1 MDTSTVQN
9 AFFDFKPGLV
19 SKPYTWFMKRLFIG
33 VLLILTVYQVQAQNN
48 DPVFTSVT
56 TAIFEENGVGTAHAA
71 SATDDSA
78 ITYSLGSGND
88 ENLFDINGATGV
100 ITFKA
105 APDFENPI
113 DANTDNAYVINVVAT
128 DASNNSA
135 NQDVTITVTDVNEN
149 NVTSSLPAAFV
160 QLGADIDGE
169 AENDKSGNSISLS
182 ADGRRL
188 AIGALLN
195 DGGGTSSGHARIY
208 EFQNGSWTQLGSD
221 IDGEAEGDRS
231 GWAVSLSADGSR
243 VATGAHQ
250 NDDNGSNSGHVRIY
264 GYDGSSWTQLGLD
277 IGGEAADDRFGGTVA
292 LSGDGTRV
300 AIGAENNDGNGE
312 NSGHV
317 RIYEYNGTVWTQL
330 GLDIDGEAAG
340 DKVGDDTSVSLSSD
354 GNRMAI
360 GSRLNNGIGA
370 YAGHVRIFE
379 FNGTSWVQLGSD
391 IDGKTAGDQSG
402 TSVSLSSDGN
412 RVAIGAPLNAS
423 NGSASG
429 HVRIYEFNGTSWTQL
444 GGDINGEASDDQSGF
459 SVSLSSD
466 GNLIAIGAQF
476 NDGNGSNAGHVR
488 IYGYDGT
495 NWTQLGGDI
504 NGESV
509 DDDSGRRVSLSADG
523 KRVAISARDNDGNG
537 SNAGHV
543 RVYEI
548 SVPDVTAPTF
558 TSGTAANFAEN
569 GTGAAYTVAAT
580 DDSAITY
587 SLGSGND
594 ESLFNID
601 GSTGVVTF
609 KNAPDFENPADGNTD
624 NAYVINVVAT
634 DAADNAA
641 NQDVTIS
648 VTDVNENTAPSFTA
662 LASHVES
669 TSEDTGVEITFTEIN
684 NQANASD
691 VEGTVDAFVVQAVST
706 GTLTIDG
713 NAFAAGTND
722 EITSTK
728 SATWT
733 PDLNA
738 NGTLNAFTI
747 TAKDNE
753 GAESTGAVQTTV
765 NVASVNDNP
774 TFISTP
780 ISETI
785 GIGDAYSSTVPVLD
799 PDFDDIDFSGS
810 TLPSW
815 LSLNAQKSLSVT
827 TFAGSGTAGRADGT
841 GTHAQFETPGYA
853 TVDPFG
859 NIYVQNFSNIIKK
872 ITPEA
877 VVTTSVPV
885 EDGFRG
891 IRGMVSDSQ
900 GNIFFTE
907 DEPSLIHKL
916 SPDGTTEVFV
926 GISGTFGNQDGTG
939 TNASIRSP
947 SDIAIDENDN
957 MYIYA
962 SDGTDSRIRKITPQ
976 GVVSTVFTTT
986 DVEFRFNT
994 LHIDYHPDGYL
1005 ILINRNE
1012 TKLVKYDIAQ
1022 QSMSNFKTL
1031 SFEPHGLGIDNS
1043 GNILVSG
1050 LQKIYLVTETSEV
1063 EAAGGS
1069 TINGNNGVGT
1079 QVSFTA
1085 PQDIAIGL
1093 NRELYAVEFGNRVRR
1108 MTLVGGAILS
1118 GTAPLTE
1125 GAHNVTLRAT
1135 DGNSPAIENTFTLT
1149 VVDDIAPVITS
1160 ALTASVDEN
1169 SAGSFLTATA
1179 DDTNPVTWLLDS
1191 QQEED
1196 DVALFQVNGDQVS
1209 FINVPD
1215 FENPLDRDG
1224 DNVYLFNLVARD
1236 PNGLVDRKTIT
1247 VTVNNLNDTDPVFNT
1262 NPPLTLEQG
1271 EDYSYEFIATDPDLN
1286 AISYTTPTLPTWL
1299 TFNAG
1304 ASTGGGTSFS
1314 TVVGNGTAGDVNGTG
1329 TAAQIN
1335 GPDRMAVDAND
1346 NIYFIDGSTKLK
1358 KVAPDGTVST
1368 VAGPD
1373 SKLTSTDP
1381 IVVASDGTIHL
1392 LDKETQQFHEIS
1404 SQGVISAGVSFSN
1417 ITDIID
1423 FALDQNGSWLIMT
1436 LPASRSGNTNRI
1448 YRGTALDEASIE
1460 RLPVY
1465 EKSERAPR
1473 APRGSPPLPTPGF
1486 YEHTYFAVKSDGQVI
1501 WTARD
1506 SDGTTIGLFSFLPAP
1521 GEVTDPPR
1529 DGYTPTKIASLPLIN
1544 AAELEPAGLMVDSN
1558 DDVFV
1563 SSTTDHNIYKLNTL
1577 NNTFEIYAGSNSSGN
1592 VDGAGTQAAF
1602 NTPKAIVFDSN
1613 NNLYV
1618 SDNGNHTIRIE
1629 RAGAPISIS
1638 GTAPNT
1644 LGDYPVVI
1652 RATDGVGT
1660 TDQSFTITVNDIT
1673 DPVFT
1678 SGTTENF
1685 AENGT
1690 GAAHTVAATDASTLT
1705 YSLGTG
1711 NDEALFNID
1720 GATGVV
1726 TFIAAPDFENPAD
1739 GNTDNAYVINV
1750 IATDAGTNAI
1760 NQDVTITVTDV
1771 TSEDATGPVFTSGT
1785 TENFAENGNGTVH
1798 TAMATDD
1805 NSFTFS
1811 LGNAN
1816 DEGLFNLDANTGI
1829 LTFKVAPDFE
1839 NPADAN
1845 TDNAYV
1851 VEIKAT
1857 DQFNNESSATVTIT
1871 VTDLDEIA
1879 PFVSQDIRL
1888 GLNPNANQVDI
1899 TFKEGVFGGSGSGPV
1914 EASDFSLLLSNN
1926 TTVNTPVINSIT
1938 NTAGQPLVGG
1948 ETVLRVNFG
1957 YTGTAEGDESLTF
1970 TPVVDAIFDAAGNAA
1985 STTQTH
1991 GTLELHD
1998 ETIPTITSIMLGEA
2012 SGTHNNNL
2020 QYYIDVSFSEGV
2032 NDVSDADFA
2041 LSFSSSPTPLTH
2053 TVTTVSG
2060 GAVQGNET
2068 TVRLNLT
2075 FGTGQAEGNTITVD
2089 VANNTIVDR
2098 AGNPVPATTLTTT
2111 LKVDQ
2116 VIPGIGFLQ
2125 VDANNSILT
2134 AFFTEKVFG
2143 DANASAP
2150 LQIDDLTISVSGGT
2164 ATGATIT
2171 SLTNGGGGALVGG
2184 EEQVLINFSLTGT
2197 PNGNERLILDAAT
2210 TTSIFDEAGHNQ
2222 HTPQGDNVNAVDL
2235 NDIYAPVFSSS
2246 MAQNFAEN
2254 GTGTVYTVTA
2264 TDANALT
2271 YALGTG
2277 NDESLFDISGGVV
2290 TFKNAPDFE
2299 APADADTN
2307 NDYVINVIATDAKN
2321 NSANQSVTI
2330 TVTNVDD
2337 TDPVFTSGTA
2347 VNFAENGTGTAYTVS
2362 ATDAN
2367 ALTYALGT
2375 GNDESLFNI
2384 SGGVITFKNTP
2395 DFEAPG
2401 DADTNNDY
2409 VIEVQ
2414 ANDGLNTASQTVTIT
2429 VTDIDEILPVF
2440 TSGTAVNFAEN
2451 GTGTAYTVAATDAN
2465 ALTYALGT
2473 GNDESLFDISGGV
2486 ITFKNA
2492 PDFEAPGDGDT
2503 NNDYVIEVQANDG
2516 LNTASQTVTIT
2527 VTDID
2532 EILPVFTSGTLIS
2545 FNENDNAL
2553 VQTVVATDANPLTY
2567 GLGSG
2572 NDEALFNIVPN
2583 TGVLTFVTPPDF
2595 ETPGDNNTDNN
2606 YIVEVTADDGLNVAS
2621 QTITITV
2628 IDIDEILP
2636 VFTSSTVVNFAENG
2650 NDPVQT
2656 VAATDANPLTYGL
2669 GTGNDEAS
2677 FGIDPINGKLNF
2689 VTGPDFESPTD
2700 ADTDNAYVVEVTAND
2715 GTNEV
2720 KQTVIITVTDVD
2732 EILPVFTSGT
2742 AVNFAEN
2749 GAGTAYTVA
2758 ATDANALTYALGT
2771 GNDESLFNISGGV
2784 ITFKN
2789 APDFEAPGDA
2799 DTNND
2804 YVIEVQAND
2813 GLNTASQTVTITV
2826 TDVQED
2832 VTPPAKPVITGISDD
2847 TGSSNSD
2854 GVTSDKHITVSGTA
2868 EANATIDV
2876 LSQYGFIRS
2885 TQADGS
2891 GNWLLDLTDIT
2902 LQELDIDF
2910 RAEAVDLAGNRSVA
2924 SDIFALKP
2932 DFTAPAK
2939 PVITGISDDTGSSNS
2954 DGVTSDKHITVS
2966 GTAEANATIDVLSQY
2981 GFIRSTQAD
2990 GSGNWLLDLTDITL
3004 QELDIDFRAEA
3015 VDLAGNRS
3023 VASDIFA
3030 LKPDFTA
3037 PAKPVIT
3044 GISDDTGSSNSDGV
3058 TSDKH
3063 ITVSGTA
3070 EANATIDVL
3079 SQYGFIRSTQADG
3092 SGNWLLDLTD
3102 ITLQE
3107 LDIDFRAEAVDLA
3120 GNRSVASD
3128 IFALKPDFTA
3138 PAKPVITGISDDT
3151 GSSNSD
3157 GVTSDKHITVSGT
3170 AEANA
3175 TIDVLSQYGFI
3186 RSTQADGSGNWLLDL
3201 TDITLQELDIDFR
3214 AEAVDLAGNRSVA
3227 SDIFALKP
3235 DFTAPAKPVITGISD
3250 DTGSSNS
3257 DGVTSDKHITVSGT
3271 AEANATIDVL
3281 SQYGF
3286 IRSTQADGSGNW
3298 LLDLTDITL
3307 QELDID
3313 FRAEA
3318 VDLAGNRSVASD
3330 IFALKPDFT
3339 APAKPVITGISDD
3352 TGSSNSDGV
3361 TSDKHITVSGT
3372 AEANATI
3379 DVLSQY
3385 GFIRSTQADGS
3396 GNWLLDLTDI
3406 TLQEL
3411 DIDFRAEAVDLAGN
3425 RSVASDIFALK
3436 PDFTAPA
3443 KPVITGI
3450 SDDTGSSNS
3459 DGVTSDKHITVSGT
3473 AEANATIDVLSQYGF
3488 IRSTQADGSGNWLL
3502 DLTDITLQE
3511 LDIDFRAEAVDLAGN
3526 RSVASDIFALKP
3538 DFTAPAKPVITG
3550 ISDDTGSSNSDGVT
3564 SDKHIT
3570 VSGTAEA
3577 NATIDV
3583 LSQYGFIRSTQA
3595 DGSGNWLLD
3604 LTDITLQELDIDFR
3618 AEAVDLAGNRS
3629 VASDIFAL
3637 KPDFTAPAK
3646 PVITGIS
3653 DDTGSSNSDGVT
3665 SDKHITVSGTAEAN
3679 ATIDVL
3685 SQYGFIRSTQA
3696 DGSGNWLLDLTDI
3709 TLQELDI
3716 DFRAEAVDLAGNR
3729 SVASDI
3735 FALKP
3740 DFTAPAKPVITGIS
3754 DDTGSSNSD
3763 GVTSDKH
3770 ITVSGTAE
3778 ANATIDV
3785 LSQYGF
3791 IRSTQADGSGN
3802 WLLDLTDITLQEL
3815 DIDFRA
3821 EAVDLAGNRSV
3832 ASDIF
3837 ALKPDFTAP
3846 AKPVITGISDDTG
3859 SSNSDGVTS
3868 DKHITVSGTAE
3879 ANATID
3885 VLSQYGFIRS
3895 TQADGSGNW
3904 LLDLTDITLQEL
3916 DIDFRAE
3923 AVDLAGNRSVASDIF
3938 ALKPDFTAPA
3948 KPVITGISDDTGS
3961 SNSDGVTSDKHI
3973 TVSGT
3978 AEANATIDVLSQY
3991 GFIRSTQADGSGN
4004 WLLDLTDIT
4013 LQELD
4018 IDFRAEAVDLAG
4030 NRSVA
4035 SDIFALKPDFTA
4047 PAKPVITGISDDTGS
4062 SNSDGVTSDKH
4073 ITVSGTAEA
4082 NATIDVLS
4090 QYGFIRSTQADG
4102 SGNWLL
4108 DLTDIT
4114 LQELDID
4121 FRAEAVDLAGNR
4133 SVASDI
4139 FALKP
4144 DFTAPA
4150 VTLVLD
4156 NTSPAGHA
4164 ITATFSEDV
4173 TGLTLGEI
4181 SVTGGTASNF
4191 VQNSASSYSFL
4202 VSLSGSTG
4210 DVQINA
4216 GVAQDIA
4223 GNDNTVSNQL
4233 TLNTAPESVREAF
4246 TNLQDIVLSGKVSVF
4261 PNPADTELTI
4271 DLSELSSE
4279 EADIYLYD
4287 AAGTP
4292 VFTRRGYK
4300 QKILKLRVSDYTSG
4314 VYIVQVYNGQQV
4326 IRKKVMI
4333 RK

>member
-1 MDTSTVQN
+1 MGTSTIQN

-48 DPVFTSVT
+48 DPEFKSSPITIAREKDNYNYQVVAKAGTSTNATITALTKPSWLSLNAVASGEVATFAGNGTRESVDGIGTDAGFSSPKGIDVDNQGNIYVVDQGSRSIRKISPSGEVTTIAGGTKGYTNGNGTNASFHEPLDLAVDKSTGDIFIADTFNYAIRKIAANGDVTTFVGPETNPTSGYVDGTGTVARFDQIKGITIDKDGNIYAVESRRIRKITPQRVVTTVAGNENNGIADGTGTDAGFMSLADIAVDDSGNLYVTEFYRVRKVDSNGVVTTIAGMNDQGGGVDGTGTEARFSFLKGIEVDKSGNIYVVDDGQNTLRKITPEAVVTTIAGVPGNSTDTDGNGTNATFNKPFGMGIDQAGNLYISTENYVIRKYSVATQALQGDPTGQLGSHNVVLEASDNGQTVQQSFTITVSDVSGPVFTSGTAVNFAENGTAAAYTT
-56 TAIFEENGVGTAHAA
+56 TA
-71 SATDDSA
+71 TDNTTF
-78 ITYSLGSGND
+78 TYSLGSGND
-88 ENLFDINGATGV
+88 EALFNFVDGV
-100 ITFKA
+100 FTFKT
-105 APDFENPI
+105 APDFEAPVDG
-113 DANTDNAYVINVVAT
+113 DANNTYVVNVIAT
-128 DASNNSA
+128 DAFNNSS
-135 NQDVTITVTDVNEN
+135 NQDVIITVTNEN
-149 NVTSSLPAAFV
+149 DNDPSFTTQPVTSIDEGQNYKYTFRTTDADGDPTTVSLTSAPSWLSILENSEKNVVNTIAGTGTNGYLDGTGTGAQLNVPWGLTVDANSNLYVADFSNNKIRRIDPSGVVTTFAGNGAGFQNGTGTAALFRSPTG
-160 QLGADIDGE
+160 LAIDG
-169 AENDKSGNSISLS
+169 SGNLYVSDSQNHSIRKITPAGVVSTLAGTGSSGNNDGTGTAASFNQPNGLAVDAAGNLFVADLGNHKVRKITPDGTVSTFSSATFSNPRDVVFNDAGELLVLQQSLGIKRIS
-182 ADGRRL
+182 ADGTSVSDLDYVDENGSSTSILQAYGL
-188 AIGALLN
+188 AKDSFGNLFI
-195 DGGGTSSGHARIY
+195 T
-208 EFQNGSWTQLGSD
+208 SWTQKVYKVTA
-221 IDGEAEGDRS
+221 DGETSIEFGGAAGFMDGTGTNALFNLPIGIVSDQEDNLYIGDGLNGAIRK
-231 GWAVSLSADGSR
+231 VSVAGKRLQGD
-243 VATGAHQ
+243 ATGQA
-250 NDDNGSNSGHVRIY
+250 
-264 GYDGSSWTQLGLD
+264 
-277 IGGEAADDRFGGTVA
+277 GTHSVTLQA
-292 LSGDGTRV
+292 
-300 AIGAENNDGNGE
+300 NDGNG
-312 NSGHV
+312 
-317 RIYEYNGTVWTQL
+317 RTT
-330 GLDIDGEAAG
+330 
-340 DKVGDDTSVSLSSD
+340 
-354 GNRMAI
+354 
-360 GSRLNNGIGA
+360 
-370 YAGHVRIFE
+370 
-379 FNGTSWVQLGSD
+379 
-391 IDGKTAGDQSG
+391 DQSF
-402 TSVSLSSDGN
+402 TLTV
-412 RVAIGAPLNAS
+412 
-423 NGSASG
+423 
-429 HVRIYEFNGTSWTQL
+429 
-444 GGDINGEASDDQSGF
+444 
-459 SVSLSSD
+459 
-466 GNLIAIGAQF
+466 
-476 NDGNGSNAGHVR
+476 NDL
-488 IYGYDGT
+488 T
-495 NWTQLGGDI
+495 NPVL
-504 NGESV
+504 
-509 DDDSGRRVSLSADG
+509 
-523 KRVAISARDNDGNG
+523 
-537 SNAGHV
+537 
-543 RVYEI
+543 
-548 SVPDVTAPTF
+548 

-569 GTGAAYTVAAT
+569 GTGTAYTVAANDAT
-580 DDSAITY
+580 TLTY
-587 SLGSGND
+587 SLGTGND

-624 NAYVINVVAT
+624 NAYVINVIAT
-634 DAADNAA
+634 DAGNNSV
-641 NQDVTIS
+641 NQNVTIS

-753 GAESTGAVQTTV
+753 GVESTGAVQTTV

-785 GIGDAYSSTVPVLD
+785 GIGDEYSSTVPVLD

-810 TLPSW
+810 SLPSW
-815 LSLNAQKSLSVT
+815 LSINARKSLSVT

-841 GTHAQFETPGYA
+841 GTLAQFETPGYA

-1022 QSMSNFKTL
+1022 QSMSNFKML

-1093 NRELYAVEFGNRVRR
+1093 NRELYVVEFGNRVRR

-1179 DDTNPVTWLLDS
+1179 DDTSPVTWLLDS

-1209 FINVPD
+1209 FINAPD

-1314 TVVGNGTAGDVNGTG
+1314 TFVGNGTAGDVNGTG

-1448 YRGTALDEASIE
+1448 YRGTALEEASIE

-1506 SDGTTIGLFSFLPAP
+1506 SDGTTIALFSFLPVP

-1544 AAELEPAGLMVDSN
+1544 AAEFEPAGLMVDSN

-1629 RAGAPISIS
+1629 RAGAPIGIS

-1660 TDQSFTITVNDIT
+1660 TDQSFTITVIDNT

-1678 SGTTENF
+1678 SGTAENF

-1771 TSEDATGPVFTSGT
+1771 TSEDAVGPVFTSGT

-1798 TAMATDD
+1798 TAIATDD

-1851 VEIKAT
+1851 VEIKAI

-1879 PFVSQDIRL
+1879 PFISQDIRL

-1899 TFKEGVFGGSGSGPV
+1899 AFNEGVFGGSGSGPV

-1957 YTGTAEGDESLTF
+1957 YTGTAVGDESLTF

-2020 QYYIDVSFSEGV
+2020 QYYIDVNFSEGV
-2032 NDVSDADFA
+2032 NDVSDGDFT

-2053 TVTTVSG
+2053 TVTTVGG
-2060 GAVQGNET
+2060 GAVQGGET
-2068 TVRLNLT
+2068 ALRLNLT

-2111 LKVDQ
+2111 LKLDQ

-2222 HTPQGDNVNAVDL
+2222 HTPQGDNVNGVNL
-2235 NDIYAPVFSSS
+2235 NDIYTPVFSSP
-2246 MAQNFAEN
+2246 MAENFAEN
-2254 GTGTVYTVTA
+2254 GTGTAYTVVA

-2271 YALGTG
+2271 YALGSG
-2277 NDESLFDISGGVV
+2277 NDEGLFDISGGVI

-2299 APADADTN
+2299 APGDADTN
-2307 NDYVINVIATDAKN
+2307 NDYVIEVQ
-2321 NSANQSVTI
+2321 ANDGLNTASQTVTI
-2330 TVTNVDD
+2330 TVTDIDEILPVFTSGTLISFNENDNALVQTVVANDANPLTYGLGSGNDEALFNIVPNTGVLTFVTPPDFETPGDANTDNNYIVEVTADDGLNLASQTITITVIDIDEILPVFTSSTAVNFAENGNDPVQTVAATDANPLTYGLGTGNDEASFGIDPINGKLNFVTAPDFESPADAD
-2337 TDPVFTSGTA
+2337 TDNAYVVEVTANDGTNEVKQTVIITVTDVDEILPVFTSGTA
-2347 VNFAENGTGTAYTVS
+2347 VNFAENGTGTAYTVA

-2367 ALTYALGT
+2367 ALTYALGS
-2375 GNDESLFNI
+2375 GNDEALFDI
-2384 SGGVITFKNTP
+2384 SGGVVTFKNAP

-2401 DADTNNDY
+2401 DGDTNNDY

-2465 ALTYALGT
+2465 TLTYALGTGNDESLFNISGGVVTFKNAPDFEAPGDADTNNDYVIEVQTNDGLNTASQIVTITVTDIDEILPVFTSGTAVNFAENGTGAAYTVAATDANALTYALGT

-2486 ITFKNA
+2486 VTFKNT
-2492 PDFEAPGDGDT
+2492 PDFEAPGDAAT
-2503 NNDYVIEVQANDG
+2503 NNDYVIEVQAHDG

-2532 EILPVFTSGTLIS
+2532 EILPVFTSGT
-2545 FNENDNAL
+2545 
-2553 VQTVVATDANPLTY
+2553 T
-2567 GLGSG
+2567 
-2572 NDEALFNIVPN
+2572 
-2583 TGVLTFVTPPDF
+2583 
-2595 ETPGDNNTDNN
+2595 
-2606 YIVEVTADDGLNVAS
+2606 
-2621 QTITITV
+2621 
-2628 IDIDEILP
+2628 
-2636 VFTSSTVVNFAENG
+2636 VNFAENG
-2650 NDPVQT
+2650 T
-2656 VAATDANPLTYGL
+2656 
-2669 GTGNDEAS
+2669 
-2677 FGIDPINGKLNF
+2677 
-2689 VTGPDFESPTD
+2689 
-2700 ADTDNAYVVEVTAND
+2700 
-2715 GTNEV
+2715 
-2720 KQTVIITVTDVD
+2720 
-2732 EILPVFTSGT
+2732 
-2742 AVNFAEN
+2742 
-2749 GAGTAYTVA
+2749 GTAYTVA

-2784 ITFKN
+2784 VTFKN
-2789 APDFEAPGDA
+2789 APDFEAPGDG

-2804 YVIEVQAND
+2804 YVIEVQAHD

-2832 VTPPAKPVITGISDD
+2832 VTPPAKPVITGISNDTGSSDSDGVTKDKTIRINGTSEANTTVEVSSQHGFIRSTQADANGDWVLDITDMPLAEIVVNLTAEAVDLAGNRSDVSDVFVLTPDFTPPTKPAITSISDD

-2854 GVTSDKHITVSGTA
+2854 GITSDANITVSGTS
-2868 EANATIDV
+2868 EANIRVDV
-2876 LSQYGFIRS
+2876 SSQYGFIRS
-2885 TQADGS
+2885 TQADANGD
-2891 GNWLLDLTDIT
+2891 WLLDITDLPLFEVVVNLT
-2902 LQELDIDF
+2902 
-2910 RAEAVDLAGNRSVA
+2910 AEAVDLAGNRSEKSSV
-2924 SDIFALKP
+2924 FVLQP
-2932 DFTAPAK
+2932 DFTAPVK
-2939 PVITGISDDTGSSNS
+2939 PVITGISNDTGSSDSDGVTKDKTIRINGTSEANTTVEVSSQHGFIRSTQADANGDWVLDITDKPLAEIVVNLTAEAVDLAGNRSDVSDVFVLTPDFTPPTKPAITSISDDTGSSNS
-2954 DGVTSDKHITVS
+2954 DGITSDANITVS
-2966 GTAEANATIDVLSQY
+2966 GTSEANIRVDVSSQY

-2990 GSGNWLLDLTDITL
+2990 ANGDWLLDITDLPLFEVVVNLT
-3004 QELDIDFRAEA
+3004 AEA

-3023 VASDIFA
+3023 EKSSVFV
-3030 LKPDFTA
+3030 LQPDFTA
-3037 PAKPVIT
+3037 PVKPVIT
-3044 GISDDTGSSNSDGV
+3044 GISNDTGSSDSDGVTKDKTIRINGTSEANTTVEVSSQHGFIQSTQADANGDWVLDITDKPLAEIVVNLTAEAVDLAGNRSDVSDVFVLTPDFTPPTKPAITSISDDTGSSNSDGI
-3058 TSDKH
+3058 TSDAN
-3063 ITVSGTA
+3063 IMISGTS
-3070 EANATIDVL
+3070 EANIRVDVS
-3079 SQYGFIRSTQADG
+3079 SQYGFIRSTQADANG
-3092 SGNWLLDLTD
+3092 DWLLDITDLPLFEVVVNLT
-3102 ITLQE
+3102 
-3107 LDIDFRAEAVDLA
+3107 AEAVDLA
-3120 GNRSVASD
+3120 GNRSEKSSV
-3128 IFALKPDFTA
+3128 FVLQPDFTA
-3138 PAKPVITGISDDT
+3138 PVKPVITGISNDTGSSDSDGVTKDKTIRINGTSEANTTVEVSSQHGFIRSTQADANGDWVLDITDMPLAEIVVNLTAEAVDLAGNRSDVSDVFVLTPDFTPPTKPAITSISDDT

-3157 GVTSDKHITVSGT
+3157 GITSDANIMISGT
-3170 AEANA
+3170 SEAN
-3175 TIDVLSQYGFI
+3175 IRVDVSSQYGFI
-3186 RSTQADGSGNWLLDL
+3186 RSTQADANGDWLLDITDLSLFEVMVNL
-3201 TDITLQELDIDFR
+3201 T
-3214 AEAVDLAGNRSVA
+3214 AEAVDLAGNRSEK
-3227 SDIFALKP
+3227 SDVFELTP
-3235 DFTAPAKPVITGISD
+3235 DYTGP
-3250 DTGSSNS
+3250 G
-3257 DGVTSDKHITVSGT
+3257 
-3271 AEANATIDVL
+3271 
-3281 SQYGF
+3281 
-3286 IRSTQADGSGNW
+3286 
-3298 LLDLTDITL
+3298 LT
-3307 QELDID
+3307 
-3313 FRAEA
+3313 
-3318 VDLAGNRSVASD
+3318 
-3330 IFALKPDFT
+3330 
-3339 APAKPVITGISDD
+3339 
-3352 TGSSNSDGV
+3352 
-3361 TSDKHITVSGT
+3361 
-3372 AEANATI
+3372 
-3379 DVLSQY
+3379 
-3385 GFIRSTQADGS
+3385 
-3396 GNWLLDLTDI
+3396 LT
-3406 TLQEL
+3406 
-3411 DIDFRAEAVDLAGN
+3411 
-3425 RSVASDIFALK
+3425 
-3436 PDFTAPA
+3436 
-3443 KPVITGI
+3443 
-3450 SDDTGSSNS
+3450 
-3459 DGVTSDKHITVSGT
+3459 
-3473 AEANATIDVLSQYGF
+3473 
-3488 IRSTQADGSGNWLL
+3488 
-3502 DLTDITLQE
+3502 
-3511 LDIDFRAEAVDLAGN
+3511 
-3526 RSVASDIFALKP
+3526 
-3538 DFTAPAKPVITG
+3538 
-3550 ISDDTGSSNSDGVT
+3550 
-3564 SDKHIT
+3564 
-3570 VSGTAEA
+3570 
-3577 NATIDV
+3577 
-3583 LSQYGFIRSTQA
+3583 
-3595 DGSGNWLLD
+3595 
-3604 LTDITLQELDIDFR
+3604 
-3618 AEAVDLAGNRS
+3618 
-3629 VASDIFAL
+3629 
-3637 KPDFTAPAK
+3637 
-3646 PVITGIS
+3646 
-3653 DDTGSSNSDGVT
+3653 
-3665 SDKHITVSGTAEAN
+3665 
-3679 ATIDVL
+3679 
-3685 SQYGFIRSTQA
+3685 
-3696 DGSGNWLLDLTDI
+3696 
-3709 TLQELDI
+3709 
-3716 DFRAEAVDLAGNR
+3716 
-3729 SVASDI
+3729 
-3735 FALKP
+3735 
-3740 DFTAPAKPVITGIS
+3740 
-3754 DDTGSSNSD
+3754 
-3763 GVTSDKH
+3763 
-3770 ITVSGTAE
+3770 
-3778 ANATIDV
+3778 
-3785 LSQYGF
+3785 
-3791 IRSTQADGSGN
+3791 
-3802 WLLDLTDITLQEL
+3802 
-3815 DIDFRA
+3815 
-3821 EAVDLAGNRSV
+3821 
-3832 ASDIF
+3832 
-3837 ALKPDFTAP
+3837 
-3846 AKPVITGISDDTG
+3846 
-3859 SSNSDGVTS
+3859 
-3868 DKHITVSGTAE
+3868 
-3879 ANATID
+3879 
-3885 VLSQYGFIRS
+3885 
-3895 TQADGSGNW
+3895 
-3904 LLDLTDITLQEL
+3904 
-3916 DIDFRAE
+3916 
-3923 AVDLAGNRSVASDIF
+3923 
-3938 ALKPDFTAPA
+3938 
-3948 KPVITGISDDTGS
+3948 
-3961 SNSDGVTSDKHI
+3961 
-3973 TVSGT
+3973 
-3978 AEANATIDVLSQY
+3978 
-3991 GFIRSTQADGSGN
+3991 
-4004 WLLDLTDIT
+4004 
-4013 LQELD
+4013 
-4018 IDFRAEAVDLAG
+4018 
-4030 NRSVA
+4030 
-4035 SDIFALKPDFTA
+4035 
-4047 PAKPVITGISDDTGS
+4047 
-4062 SNSDGVTSDKH
+4062 
-4073 ITVSGTAEA
+4073 
-4082 NATIDVLS
+4082 
-4090 QYGFIRSTQADG
+4090 
-4102 SGNWLL
+4102 
-4108 DLTDIT
+4108 
-4114 LQELDID
+4114 
-4121 FRAEAVDLAGNR
+4121 
-4133 SVASDI
+4133 
-4139 FALKP
+4139 
-4144 DFTAPA
+4144 
-4150 VTLVLD
+4150 LD

-4202 VSLSGSTG
+4202 VNLSGSTG

-4246 TNLQDIVLSGKVSVF
+4246 TNLQDIVLSGKISVF

-4300 QKILKLRVSDYTSG
+4300 QKVLKLRVSDYTSG
-4314 VYIVQVYNGQQV
+4314 VYIVQVYNGQQI